1 MKKLMIAAAAIAA
14 VATAGAVESA
24 NIVGYDTLAL
34 RGGNQA
40 KGVGASFIPVSEGG
54 LKLGDIK
61 IIGYDTTEGY
71 ADFEVQAKQLDGYGR
86 GGTAYYW
93 CDFEEEGDVYYGWY
107 DEDMNEYNDLALVAG
122 EGLWVYSPST
132 DFQIQSA
139 GAVPDTNIAV
149 TLRGGNQAKLVVN
162 PMPTTVTL
170 GDVTVAGYNTT
181 DGYADFEIQAKQLD
195 GYGRGGT
202 AYYWCDFEEEGD
214 VYYGWYDEDMNEY
227 NDLEVVA
234 GDGLWI
240 YSPSTA
246 YSVVFP
252 TPLAD

>member
-1 MKKLMIAAAAIAA
+1 MKKLMFAAAAALC
-14 VATAGAVESA
+14 ATAGFCVESA

-71 ADFEVQAKQLDGYGR
+71 ADFEVQAKQLDGAGR
-86 GGTAYYW
+86 GGTTYFW

-107 DEDMNEYNDLALVAG
+107 DEDMNDFND
-122 EGLWVYSPST
+122 
-132 DFQIQSA
+132 
-139 GAVPDTNIAV
+139 
-149 TLRGGNQAKLVVN
+149 
-162 PMPTTVTL
+162 TV
-170 GDVTVAGYNTT
+170 
-181 DGYADFEIQAKQLD
+181 EI
-195 GYGRGGT
+195 
-202 AYYWCDFEEEGD
+202 
-214 VYYGWYDEDMNEY
+214 
-227 NDLEVVA
+227 VA
-234 GDGLWI
+234 GDSLWI
-240 YSPSTA
+240 YSPSTD